1 MSPFEGSVTMLYGRS
16 TGNWDES
23 VQQAMTA
30 PKEKRL
36 APGAR
41 AAERVEAGLRVLSK
55 GGITAFAIDTICRR
69 QAHRA
74 SWLGTPSV
82 ARTGC

>member
-1 MSPFEGSVTMLYGRS
+1 MLYGRS

-23 VQQAMTA
+23 VQHAMTA
-30 PKEKRL
+30 PKDKRL
-36 APGAR
+36 APDAR

-55 GGITAFAIDTICRR
+55 GGITAFTIDTICRR

-74 SWLGTPSV
+74 GWLGTPSA